1 MRVLLFISLIFSLCV
16 ACKKATIEEVCSTP
30 IEISY
35 KRDIQPIFN
44 SNCATSGCHTGTNS
58 SGGLN
63 LDASVSFKNLTASK
77 SGYIDTVHPIASLL
91 YASMTSVS
99 NPMPPNG
106 KLSKCTTDLIL
117 EWIKQK
123 AKNN

>member
-1 MRVLLFISLIFSLCV
+1 MRLLFLICLTFSISV
-16 ACKKATIEEVCSTP
+16 ACKKATVEEVCTTP
-30 IEISY
+30 TEISY

-44 SNCATSGCHTGTNS
+44 SNCATSGCHSGTNS
-58 SGGLN
+58 AGGLN
-63 LDASVSFKNLTASK
+63 LEASVSNQNLTASK
-77 SGYIDTVHPIASLL
+77 SGYIDTMYPSASLL
-91 YASMTSVS
+91 YSSMTSVS

-117 EWIKQK
+117 AWIKQK

>member
-1 MRVLLFISLIFSLCV
+1 MRLLFLICLTFSISV
-16 ACKKATIEEVCSTP
+16 ACKKATVEEVCTTP
-30 IEISY
+30 TEISY

-44 SNCATSGCHTGTNS
+44 SNCATSGCHSGTNS
-58 SGGLN
+58 AGGLN
-63 LDASVSFKNLTASK
+63 LDPSVSFKNLTASK

-106 KLSKCTTDLIL
+106 KLSKCKTDLIL
-117 EWIKQK
+117 AWIKQK

>member
-16 ACKKATIEEVCSTP
+16 ACKKATVEEVCTTP
-30 IEISY
+30 TEISY

-44 SNCATSGCHTGTNS
+44 SNCATSGCHSGTNS
-58 SGGLN
+58 AGGLN
-63 LDASVSFKNLTASK
+63 LDPSVSYQNLTASK
-77 SGYIDTVHPIASLL
+77 SGYIDTAYPSASLL
-91 YASMTSVS
+91 YSSMTSVS

-117 EWIKQK
+117 AWIKQK

>member
-1 MRVLLFISLIFSLCV
+1 MRLLFLICLTFSISV
-16 ACKKATIEEVCSTP
+16 ACKKATVEEVCTTP
-30 IEISY
+30 TEISY

-44 SNCATSGCHTGTNS
+44 SNCATSGCHSGTNS
-58 SGGLN
+58 AGGLN
-63 LDASVSFKNLTASK
+63 LEASVSYQNLTASK
-77 SGYIDTVHPIASLL
+77 SGYIDTMYPSASLL
-91 YASMTSVS
+91 YSSMTSIS

-117 EWIKQK
+117 AWIKQK

>member
-1 MRVLLFISLIFSLCV
+1 MRLLFLICLTFSISV
-16 ACKKATIEEVCSTP
+16 ACKKATVEEVCTTP
-30 IEISY
+30 TEISY

-44 SNCATSGCHTGTNS
+44 SNCATSGCHSGTNS
-58 SGGLN
+58 AGGLN
-63 LDASVSFKNLTASK
+63 LEASISYQNLTASK
-77 SGYIDTVHPIASLL
+77 SGYIDTTYPSASLL
-91 YASMTSVS
+91 YSSMTSIS

-117 EWIKQK
+117 AWIKQK

>member
-1 MRVLLFISLIFSLCV
+1 MRLLFLICLIFSISV
-16 ACKKATIEEVCSTP
+16 ACKKATVEKVCTTP
-30 IEISY
+30 TEISY

-44 SNCATSGCHTGTNS
+44 SNCATSGCHSGTNS
-58 SGGLN
+58 AGGLN
-63 LDASVSFKNLTASK
+63 LEVSVSYQNLTASK
-77 SGYIDTVHPIASLL
+77 SGYIDTTYPSASLL
-91 YASMTSVS
+91 YSSMTSVS

-117 EWIKQK
+117 AWIKQK